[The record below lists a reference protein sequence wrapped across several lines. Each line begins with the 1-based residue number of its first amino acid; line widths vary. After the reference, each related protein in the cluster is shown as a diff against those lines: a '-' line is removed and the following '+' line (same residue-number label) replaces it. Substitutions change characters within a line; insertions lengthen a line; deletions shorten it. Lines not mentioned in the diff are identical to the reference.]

1 MSKIAL
7 VIGGTGGLGR
17 ATAELLAQKDYTI
30 VVAGRNADKG
40 AEVVSAITSAG
51 GTAAF
56 MAVDLADRQSIRN
69 LHANI
74 QQQYSRLDIAVNA
87 AGVLGPLTR
96 IHETPEKQLDDLFAI
111 NITGFY
117 LSMQEQVKLMLATQH
132 NDNTPEQ
139 PARKQHIVNL
149 ASIYGLQ
156 GVAYGSAYAAS
167 KHAVVGIT
175 RSAALENAKK
185 NIYINAIAPG
195 IIPTAIVEDMGAQ
208 RAALD
213 SADPQHEEMKNLD
226 FLQLYPAGRFG
237 TPVDV
242 ARAVA
247 FVVENDW
254 MVGSVLEVDGG
265 FLAN

>member
-17 ATAELLAQKDYTI
+17 ATAELLAQKDCTI
-30 VVAGRNADKG
+30 VVAGRNVDKG
-40 AEVVSAITSAG
+40 VEVVSAITSAG
-51 GTAAF
+51 GNASF
-56 MAVDLADRQSIRN
+56 MAVDLADRQSIRD
-69 LHANI
+69 LHAKI
-74 QQQYSRLDIAVNA
+74 QQHYSRLDIAINA

-96 IHETPEKQLDDLFAI
+96 IHETPEKQVDEIFAV

-117 LSMQEQVKLMLATQH
+117 LSMQEQIKLMLATQ
-132 NDNTPEQ
+132 NNNKPEQ
-139 PARKQHIVNL
+139 PATKQHIVNL

-156 GVAYGSAYAAS
+156 GCGYGSAYAAS
-167 KHAVVGIT
+167 KHAVVGMT

-195 IIPTAIVEDMGAQ
+195 IIPTAIIEDMGAQ
-208 RAALD
+208 LAALD
-213 SADPQHEEMKNLD
+213 GADPQHEEMKNMN
-226 FLQLYPAGRFG
+226 FQKLYPAGRFG
-237 TPVDV
+237 TPMDV

-254 MVGSVLEVDGG
+254 MVGSVLQIDGG

>member
-17 ATAELLAQKDYTI
+17 ATAELLAQKDCTVI
-30 VVAGRNADKG
+30 VAGRNVDKG
-40 AEVVSAITSAG
+40 AEVISAITSAG
-51 GTAAF
+51 GNASF
-56 MAVDLADRQSIRN
+56 MAVDLTDRQSIRD

-74 QQQYSRLDIAVNA
+74 QQQHSRLDIAINA
-87 AGVLGPLTR
+87 AGILGPLNR
-96 IHETPEKQLDDLFAI
+96 IHETSENQVDDIFAV

-117 LSMQEQVKLMLATQH
+117 ISMQEQIKLMLATQH
-132 NDNTPEQ
+132 RNTTEQ
-139 PARKQHIVNL
+139 PAATQHIVNL

-156 GVAYGSAYAAS
+156 GAAYGSAYAAS
-167 KHAVVGIT
+167 KHAVVGMT

-195 IIPTAIVEDMGAQ
+195 IIPTALVEDMGAQ
-208 RAALD
+208 LAALD
-213 SADPQHEEMKNLD
+213 GADPQHEEMQNVD
-226 FLQLYPAGRFG
+226 FQKLYPAGKFG
-237 TPVDV
+237 TPMDV

-254 MVGSVLEVDGG
+254 MVGSVLQVDGG
-265 FLAN
+265 FLAS

>member
-117 LSMQEQVKLMLATQH
+117 LSMQEQVKLMLATQQT
-132 NDNTPEQ
+132 NIPEQ
-139 PARKQHIVNL
+139 PASKQHIVNL

-167 KHAVVGIT
+167 KHAVVGMT

-208 RAALD
+208 LAALD
-213 SADPQHEEMKNLD
+213 ASDPQHEAMKKVD
-226 FLQLYPAGRFG
+226 FQQLYPAGRFG

-254 MVGSVLEVDGG
+254 MVGSVLQIDGG